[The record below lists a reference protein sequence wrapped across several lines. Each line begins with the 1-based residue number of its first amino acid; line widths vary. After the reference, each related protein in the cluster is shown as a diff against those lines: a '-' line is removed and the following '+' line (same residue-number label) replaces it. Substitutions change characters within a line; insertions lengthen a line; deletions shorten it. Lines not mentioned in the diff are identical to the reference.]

1 MSVASAKL
9 GRRRPRY
16 RRRRPLPALVVLSL
30 LVVLSGYVWTMVFET
45 VETTEAATR
54 CNVPSA
60 PQGAPPEAAPD
71 VGEMQPRSGLDRSPL
86 LPPQNIGVRVL
97 NGNGESKQAGLISDE
112 LTSLGFAK
120 GPKADN
126 DPIYRNYDLNC
137 HGQIRYGE
145 AGAGA
150 AHTLS
155 LMAPCSQLVRDER
168 EDESV
173 DLALGAK
180 FDDIKSTPEA
190 KQILQQLKNSDAQRA
205 DSGSGQQDSAPRID
219 RNLLAAA
226 RDVSC

>member
-16 RRRRPLPALVVLSL
+16 RRRRPLPGLVVLGL

-45 VETTEAATR
+45 VETTEAATQ
-54 CNVPSA
+54 CNA
-60 PQGAPPEAAPD
+60 PTPPPGAPPQSAPAL
-71 VGEMQPRSGLDRSPL
+71 GEMQPRNGLDRSPL
-86 LPPQNIGVRVL
+86 SPPQDVGVRVL
-97 NGNGESKQAGLISDE
+97 NGNGESKQAGLVSDE

-137 HGQIRYGE
+137 HGQIRYGDS
-145 AGAGA
+145 GAGA

-168 EDESV
+168 QDGSV

-180 FDDIKSTPEA
+180 FDDIKTTPEA
-190 KQILQQLKNSDAQRA
+190 KQILQQLKSSNVQRA
-205 DSGSGQQDSAPRID
+205 DGGQQDSQPSVD

-226 RDVSC
+226 RDVTC